1 MRGVE
6 KKPAMHRPPGDAF
19 VSHRAFWLGN
29 APEDAELSGRKIRNH
44 QERLRTSTS
53 YYMQIQLNLPA
64 DLMTSEF
71 DLKMRL
77 VSHLFAEGMITSG
90 QGAKMVGIS
99 RRTFI
104 ELLGQYEVSAFQT
117 SEDELLADIANA

>member
-1 MRGVE
+1 MRS
-6 KKPAMHRPPGDAF
+6 PPGDTLVRHHA
-19 VSHRAFWLGN
+19 SWLGN
-29 APEDAELSGRKIRNH
+29 TPEDAELSGRKIRNH